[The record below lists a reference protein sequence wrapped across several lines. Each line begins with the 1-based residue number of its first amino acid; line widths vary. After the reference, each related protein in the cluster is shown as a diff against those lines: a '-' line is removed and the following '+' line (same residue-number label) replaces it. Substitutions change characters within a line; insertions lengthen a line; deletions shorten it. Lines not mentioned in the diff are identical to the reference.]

1 MSTHTTPR
9 FSTFRN
15 AVLPPSLAYSDAP
28 SESDWPRHRV
38 HGRAALANALD
49 EGLMADEVSRI
60 LAGRSIVEAFPVWQ
74 GESPAEYAA
83 RAVAEMFVAYLQ

>member
-1 MSTHTTPR
+1 MNTHTDSYFATFGNTALPTSIAFSETSADFGGPR
-9 FSTFRN
+9 YY
-15 AVLPPSLAYSDAP
+15 A
-28 SESDWPRHRV
+28 
-38 HGRAALANALD
+38 HGRAAQANALD

-60 LAGRSIVEAFPVWQ
+60 LGGRSIVEAFPVWQ